1 MKTDIKFF
9 DIKKL
14 LRIVVM
20 VVVCGMT
27 AGAYAYIDEDD
38 DDDCQYFLPAY
49 ALCTIHAYNV
59 GLEKNPT
66 DSSQIAEMN
75 EVIAMKST
83 LIAQQ
88 MKQQYDALNA
98 MVKRFKTQLEKA
110 VLTSKMEVLTGQTS
124 SSSSGGSS
132 SSSAGNNG
140 LANAEDCDAVINQS
154 DIYDCLTRNMSK
166 ISQASEKDTTNARK
180 QLVIDYGIAVDYQ
193 VCEGEPDNKCGD
205 CTAFEKDARGY
216 GNKNDIK
223 KCVTQLSRKIKQA
236 KNKFENDN
244 AKSRSGWH

>member
-1 MKTDIKFF
+1 MFKVLSTF

-27 AGAYAYIDEDD
+27 AGAYAYVDEDD
-38 DDDCQYFLPAY
+38 EDDCQYFSPAY
-49 ALCTIHAYNV
+49 ALCTIHAYNA
-59 GLEKNPT
+59 GMATNPT
-66 DSSQIAEMN
+66 DSSEISEMN
-75 EVIAMKST
+75 EIIAMKST

-140 LANAEDCDAVINQS
+140 LANAEDCDVLDKAN
-154 DIYDCLTRNMSK
+154 IYDCLLRNLSK
-166 ISQASEKDTTNARK
+166 IEKAAEKDLSNARK
-180 QLVIDYGIAVDYQ
+180 QLNNDIDIAS
-193 VCEGEPDNKCGD
+193 
-205 CTAFEKDARGY
+205 GY
-216 GNKNDIK
+216 GMYDDTAKD
-223 KCVTQLSRKIKQA
+223 KCSSIGTKTNLLNCVKAFRRSI
-236 KNKFENDN
+236 NN
-244 AKSRSGWH
+244 AKSAYEDSRSKNRNPWG